1 MAVAVEPAALRTP
14 LPGGTG
20 APGVRVHP
28 LRTGEILLPPLAF
41 ERPTGPLAGL
51 RGMGL
56 HMPRSRWH
64 WVPVPAFAVEHPCAG
79 TLLVDAGLHASVA
92 SDPTISFGRL
102 LALLRP
108 LRQAP
113 GEAAPDQLRARG
125 IDPGDVRAV
134 VMTHLHND
142 HSSGIAQFPQATFV
156 VTRLEWQIACAGG
169 PRQGYVHAHFD
180 HPFDWRTFDP
190 ADPDA
195 KGYAGFNRAFDLF
208 GDGSVRLLST
218 PGHTRGHQS
227 VLLRLASGRELLLTG
242 DAAYTRRSLD
252 EELVPIY
259 CADEHLYMRS
269 LRELRAHVAARPG
282 TVVVCGH
289 DAEGWPTL
297 EPVYE

>member
-1 MAVAVEPAALRTP
+1 MAVAVEPAALRAP
-14 LPGGTG
+14 LPGG
-20 APGVRVHP
+20 APAAGVRVHP

-56 HMPRSRWH
+56 HVPRARWQ
-64 WVPVPAFAVEHPCAG
+64 WVPVPAFAVEHPSAG
-79 TLLVDAGLHASVA
+79 VLLVDTGLHASVA
-92 SDPTISFGRL
+92 TDPKVSFGPVL
-102 LALLRP
+102 PLVRP
-108 LRQAP
+108 LRQDP
-113 GEAAPDQLRARG
+113 GASAPDQLRARG
-125 IDPGDVRAV
+125 IDPAEVRTV

-142 HSSGIAQFPQATFV
+142 HSSGIAQFPQATFA
-156 VTRLEWQIACAGG
+156 VTRLEWQVACAGG
-169 PRQGYVHAHFD
+169 ARQGYVHAHFD

-190 ADPDA
+190 ADPDTR
-195 KGYAGFNRAFDLF
+195 GHAGFNRTFDLF
-208 GDGSVRLLST
+208 GDGAVRLLST

-227 VLLRLASGRELLLTG
+227 VLLRLAGGGELLLTG

-259 CADEHLYMRS
+259 CADEHLYRRS
-269 LRELRAHVAARPG
+269 LRELRAHVAAHAD

-289 DAEGWPTL
+289 DAERWPTL